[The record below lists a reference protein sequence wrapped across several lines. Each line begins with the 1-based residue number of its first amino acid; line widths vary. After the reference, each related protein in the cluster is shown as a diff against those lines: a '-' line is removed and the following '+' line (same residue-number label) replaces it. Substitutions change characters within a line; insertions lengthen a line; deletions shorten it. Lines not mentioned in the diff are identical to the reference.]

1 MTIVWKSFTGD
12 QLAALTQ
19 GPSFLVEPGER
30 GCPACGGRSLR
41 AYLTPAPQAKRP
53 TLVSYVWCSACRTFA
68 GSRAKHPDGVV
79 VSDPLAVLSPADRR
93 ALESSLTGF
102 LAHLDRLWDEGVLP
116 QTFTMKDAAIR
127 RTAG

>member
-1 MTIVWKSFTGD
+1 MPIGWKSFTGD

-41 AYLTPAPQAKRP
+41 AYLTMAPQAKRP

-68 GSRAKHPDGVV
+68 GSRAKHPVGVV
-79 VSDPLAVLSPADRR
+79 VADPLAVLSAADRR

-116 QTFTMKDAAIR
+116 QTFT
-127 RTAG
+127 TV